1 MEHAFLK
8 KLIDREFNNLT
19 QDELLL
25 IVNNHEVFALKKK
38 DLNVIEKLIDKGIEP
53 NKDKISQ
60 VLEEALPP
68 IISILNNLDQQAIYG
83 KGITIDFRGTLQD
96 NLNQMNQLQLCVFIN
111 KVLKFRKDNKLRF
124 FRKAEFSLHEI
135 NGVVSRSLGL
145 SLVFEIFK
153 TGKAKSFTAIDYNK
167 IDKAL
172 MVATLNNHLVRYL
185 YILEIISRV
194 VLNTE
199 EDKIFGTKIN
209 KNIREEILPYVIL
222 LDKERKTIAKT
233 GIKPK
238 KTWVYTLCDSIN
250 IELADDDYDD
260 EEDFDE

>member
-1 MEHAFLK
+1 
-8 KLIDREFNNLT
+8 
-19 QDELLL
+19 
-25 IVNNHEVFALKKK
+25 
-38 DLNVIEKLIDKGIEP
+38 
-53 NKDKISQ
+53 
-60 VLEEALPP
+60 
-68 IISILNNLDQQAIYG
+68 
-83 KGITIDFRGTLQD
+83 
-96 NLNQMNQLQLCVFIN
+96 VFIN

-153 TGKAKSFTAIDYNK
+153 TGKAKNFTAIDYNK

-172 MVATLNNHLVRYL
+172 MVATLSNHLVRYL

>member
-1 MEHAFLK
+1 
-8 KLIDREFNNLT
+8 
-19 QDELLL
+19 
-25 IVNNHEVFALKKK
+25 
-38 DLNVIEKLIDKGIEP
+38 
-53 NKDKISQ
+53 
-60 VLEEALPP
+60 
-68 IISILNNLDQQAIYG
+68 
-83 KGITIDFRGTLQD
+83 
-96 NLNQMNQLQLCVFIN
+96 
-111 KVLKFRKDNKLRF
+111 
-124 FRKAEFSLHEI
+124 
-135 NGVVSRSLGL
+135 
-145 SLVFEIFK
+145 
-153 TGKAKSFTAIDYNK
+153 
-167 IDKAL
+167 

>member
-83 KGITIDFRGTLQD
+83 KGITIDFRGSLQD

-111 KVLKFRKDNKLRF
+111 KVLKFLKQAKQ
-124 FRKAEFSLHEI
+124 K
-135 NGVVSRSLGL
+135 VSQR
-145 SLVFEIFK
+145 
-153 TGKAKSFTAIDYNK
+153 
-167 IDKAL
+167 
-172 MVATLNNHLVRYL
+172 
-185 YILEIISRV
+185 
-194 VLNTE
+194 
-199 EDKIFGTKIN
+199 
-209 KNIREEILPYVIL
+209 
-222 LDKERKTIAKT
+222 
-233 GIKPK
+233 
-238 KTWVYTLCDSIN
+238 
-250 IELADDDYDD
+250 
-260 EEDFDE
+260 